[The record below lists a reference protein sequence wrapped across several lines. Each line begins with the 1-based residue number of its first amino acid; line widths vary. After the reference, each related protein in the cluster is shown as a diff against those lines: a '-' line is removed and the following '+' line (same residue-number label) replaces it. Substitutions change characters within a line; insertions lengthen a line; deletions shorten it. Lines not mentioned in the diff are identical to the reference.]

1 MFNNSFVLVKLVTK
15 ENGEKKVLEN
25 PGADTLMS
33 DWGGAKAGLP
43 FMVIL
48 NAKGEKLADSNRMPK
63 LNAKGEKLAEYG
75 NIGCPASP
83 EEVDAFN
90 KILEETAPRI
100 SAEQRAKLGAYFL
113 ELNKKK

>member
-1 MFNNSFVLVKLVTK
+1 LDHQDFKGMFNNSFVLVKLITQ
-15 ENGEKKVLEN
+15 ESAEKKALEN
-25 PGADTLMS
+25 PGADTMKT

-43 FMVIL
+43 FMVVL

-63 LNAKGEKLAEYG
+63 GG
-75 NIGCPASP
+75 NIGCPATP

-100 SAEQRAKLGAYFL
+100 TAEQRAKLGAYFL
-113 ELNKKK
+113 ELTQKK

>member
-1 MFNNSFVLVKLVTK
+1 MFTGSFVLVRLDTK
-15 ENGEKKVLEN
+15 ERGDKKDLEN
-25 PGADTLMS
+25 PGADKLMA

-43 FMVIL
+43 YMVVL
-48 NAKGEKLADSNRMPK
+48 NEKGEKIADSNRMPK
-63 LNAKGEKLAEYG
+63 GG

-90 KILEETAPRI
+90 KILEETAPGI
-100 SAEQRAKLGAYFL
+100 TAEQRAKLGAYFL

>member
-1 MFNNSFVLVKLVTK
+1 MFNDSFVLVKLDTQ
-15 ENGEKKVLEN
+15 ERGEKKVLEN
-25 PGADTLMS
+25 PGADKLMS
-33 DWGGAKAGLP
+33 DWGGAKSGLP
-43 FMVIL
+43 FMVVL

-63 LNAKGEKLAEYG
+63 GG

-83 EEVDAFN
+83 EEIDAFN

-100 SAEQRAKLGAYFL
+100 TVEQRAKLGAYFL